1 LQVNPLDPLH
11 GELEAS
17 QSLVHDE
24 METNRAELQRKAGD
38 VVTYGSVVQLWHKNS
53 EKFLTQLKNRAVRNK
68 LAMECLLSVNGSEG
82 SWWQVLP
89 AERIRSV
96 GERVLNGD
104 RVFFEN
110 FKFTKSHLAVSQQS
124 CCLGGVMSGTPPHP
138 CISQRLEVN
147 AYAYPEVLRLRLF
160 EPIECYR
167 RGGGNSLVG
176 ESVNSKRRRGGKEE
190 VEEEAVQGTD
200 IVTIMHKHH
209 DSLLVGSTQDCV
221 VSWVKNG
228 KLKGSGE
235 SRDLEAYL
243 SNQDGEGA
251 GRDEMVEP
259 SALWRIVLRDAYMGG
274 GLISKPSPSLLL
286 EHVATGLYLTAST
299 NGRVALTAYPSDQ
312 DCHWV
317 MQAKSASNKKQAT
330 AANVKHIRDG
340 ELLWIRSAG
349 VGEHVWLS
357 HGQRMLSSCHIG
369 GCAKLGQDDNVATRP
384 GRRENQD
391 IVQIRCVKG
400 AVVVGFRV

>member
-1 LQVNPLDPLH
+1 MNPLNPLH

-17 QSLVHDE
+17 QALVEDE

-96 GERVLNGD
+96 GEQVLNGD

-110 FKFTKSHLAVSQQS
+110 FKFTKSHLAVSRQS
-124 CCLGGVMSGTPPHP
+124 CSPGGVMSGMPPHP

-160 EPIECYR
+160 EPIEYDR
-167 RGGGNSLVG
+167 REGGNSLVG
-176 ESVNSKRRRGGKEE
+176 QSIHSKRRRGGNEE
-190 VEEEAVQGTD
+190 VVEEAVQGTD
-200 IVTIMHKHH
+200 IVTIVHKHH
-209 DSLLVGSTQDCV
+209 DSLLVGSTEDCV
-221 VSWVKNG
+221 VSWVKHG
-228 KLKGSGE
+228 KLKGS
-235 SRDLEAYL
+235 SSNDLEAYL
-243 SNQDGEGA
+243 SNQDGAGA
-251 GRDEMVEP
+251 TRDGVVEP
-259 SALWRIVLRDAYMGG
+259 LALWRVVLRDAYMGG
-274 GLISKPSPSLLL
+274 GLISKPSPSLLI

-299 NGRVALTAYPSDQ
+299 NGRVTLTAYPSDQ

-317 MQAKSASNKKQAT
+317 MQAKSASNKQQAT
-330 AANVKHIRDG
+330 AVNGKHISDG

-369 GCAKLGQDDNVATRP
+369 GCAKLDQDDNVATRP
-384 GRRENQD
+384 GRAENQD

-400 AVVVGFRV
+400 AVTVRLRA